1 MPRGGNGQEF
11 RKPLDEA
18 QKGGFQRKR
27 GVHVWKPCRSG
38 RLNCESAGVEKR
50 ARLLYSH
57 GPVLTTL
64 RLSTARHRA
73 APFFELS
80 CGRNPSG
87 PMPAFH
93 HFALCPHSRFI
104 RLVMGELQMEAD
116 PVETSPFCREHD
128 FLAMNP
134 AGLLPVLVEH
144 DGQVVAGPDILSEY
158 LDETRGL
165 VLGDRRLLP
174 EHPSERVEVRRLL
187 HWFNAKFFH
196 EVSELVLN
204 EKAYK
209 RVFPEAFPGMRRTP
223 TPSVRPRRISAIT
236 CNMWRISWRGGTGLP
251 AIG

>member
-1 MPRGGNGQEF
+1 MP
-11 RKPLDEA
+11 
-18 QKGGFQRKR
+18 
-27 GVHVWKPCRSG
+27 
-38 RLNCESAGVEKR
+38 
-50 ARLLYSH
+50 
-57 GPVLTTL
+57 
-64 RLSTARHRA
+64 
-73 APFFELS
+73 PFFHS
-80 CGRNPSG
+80 ICGLNLPG
-87 PMPAFH
+87 PMPVFH

-116 PVETSPFCREHD
+116 RTETNPFCRARD

-144 DGQVVAGPDILSEY
+144 DGQVVAGPDILAEY

-174 EHPSERVEVRRLL
+174 ENPGERVEVRRLL

-209 RVFPEAFPGMRRTP
+209 RLFPEAFPGDAPNTNAIRAASANIRYHMNYVAHLVARRNWLAGDRLTYADLAAAAHFSAVDYFGDVP
-223 TPSVRPRRISAIT
+223 WETSEVAKNWYVRVKSR
-236 CNMWRISWRGGTGLP
+236 P
-251 AIG
+251 AFRALLADRLKGIPPAPHYSNLDF